1 MGHFIAAVSAAS
13 GSQCLSP
20 QGWVQGRIV
29 QRGAVDLFKD
39 GVGRDKGEY
48 RAIAFRQSMKV
59 IAFNGS
65 PRPNGNTHRALRMVL
80 DELEKEGI
88 ETELVEM
95 GAEPVAPCEACGI
108 CRQKK
113 DGKCKITDDR
123 VNEYV
128 TKIAMADGIIIGSPV
143 YYGTMSAH
151 TKAFVD
157 RVGFVC
163 GANGILKR
171 KVGAAV
177 AVNRRAGAL
186 ATFQE
191 INNFFLIAEMM
202 VVGSSYWNVLFGL
215 EQGDVESDEEGKR
228 IMRDLG
234 RNMAWLLKRIV

>member
-1 MGHFIAAVSAAS
+1 
-13 GSQCLSP
+13 
-20 QGWVQGRIV
+20 
-29 QRGAVDLFKD
+29 
-39 GVGRDKGEY
+39 
-48 RAIAFRQSMKV
+48 MKV

-143 YYGTMSAH
+143 YYGTMSTQ